1 MSKTEP
7 GFARL
12 DGVFRLL
19 GDDAGA
25 RMDRHCRA
33 IVDLHSAEP
42 GGFLQPPPS
51 ALRVIDVGQGS
62 QRFME
67 ALATAS
73 KGTAVPYLTV
83 PQLDPF
89 ARRGTKSGDK
99 S

>member
-1 MSKTEP
+1 MLSRWFDKKQESGQATPSP
-7 GFARL
+7 GFTGPRVPRHSGGWATLRKRL
-12 DGVFRLL
+12 Q
-19 GDDAGA
+19 
-25 RMDRHCRA
+25 
-33 IVDLHSAEP
+33 AEP
-42 GGFLQPPPS
+42 G
-51 ALRVIDVGQGS
+51 LRVIDVGQGS